1 MKKWV
6 VILFVSVSFIS
17 LKGQDV
23 VFSQFANTTIMI
35 NPAITGNYLGV
46 VRTTLNQRV
55 QYTGFGMPYNTSM
68 LTVDKSIKR
77 KGRRRDRISYG
88 AYAVN
93 DRAYSTDRV
102 ELRQYS
108 VSIGYH
114 KLIEKKKYKHK
125 FLSVGVQ
132 NGYATRIAFMDNF
145 FFDRQITPH
154 GYDESI
160 DHGERFYRE
169 SFGYPTMNV
178 GLLYTFADSSYKKP
192 LVKFTL
198 GYGMFNTIP
207 VSESVTSSYTST
219 LHSRHHFNTSMV
231 YWFVGNKA
239 FIKADALFSLQGNS
253 AQLKTRTIL
262 DYWYSRKYA
271 FLAGVNMNA
280 GRSIGPVLGLGFKN
294 VNITYSMDIAS
305 EDKVGYYTAYE
316 LTLVYLNPMPGREKI
331 YALRAGDAK
340 I

>member
-1 MKKWV
+1 MKNLI
-6 VILFVSVSFIS
+6 VIILLILSIPI
-17 LKGQDV
+17 LKAQDV

-55 QYTGFGMPYNTSM
+55 QYASFGLPYNTSI

-77 KGRRRDRISYG
+77 KGKRRDRISYG

-93 DRAYSTDRV
+93 DRAYSNDRI

-108 VSIGYH
+108 ISLGYH
-114 KLIEKKKYKHK
+114 KLLERKKYKHK
-125 FLSVGVQ
+125 FLSIGVQ
-132 NGYATRIAFMDNF
+132 NGLASRRAFLDNF
-145 FFDRQITPH
+145 TFDSQLTTE
-154 GYDESI
+154 GFDKSL
-160 DHGERFYRE
+160 DNQERFQRE
-169 SFGYPTMNV
+169 SFSYPTMNI

-192 LVKFTL
+192 LVNFKL

-207 VSESVTSSYTST
+207 IKEAVTSYNTSK
-219 LHSRHHFNTSMV
+219 LASRHHINTSMI
-231 YWFVGNKA
+231 YWFVGTKA
-239 FIKADALFSLQGNS
+239 FVKADALFSLQGNS
-253 AQLKTRTIL
+253 AQLKSRLIL

-271 FLAGVNMNA
+271 FLGGFNLNA
-280 GRSIGPVLGLGFKN
+280 GRSIGPVLGIGFKN
-294 VNITYSMDIAS
+294 VNITYSVDFAKQENI
-305 EDKVGYYTAYE
+305 GYYMSNEITF
-316 LTLVYLNPMPGREKI
+316 VYLNPMPGREKI